1 MIIEL
6 DENDIRVASFI
17 AFTRGL
23 TSVLAGSKN
32 VNGGME
38 DPFLRHVIGAFGE
51 CAVAKAFDIY
61 WDGSVGRFRG
71 MGSDVGSFQ
80 VRARSDKLPLIIR
93 PADSDED
100 VFILVYMT
108 DATYRKWNV
117 AGWVTGSQG
126 KKIGQ
131 LTNMQGGQRYQVA
144 IAQLENIDRLV
155 PA

>member
-6 DENDIRVASFI
+6 DDNDIRVASHV
-17 AFTRGL
+17 AFDRGL
-23 TSVLAGSKN
+23 TSVLAGARN

-38 DPFLRHVIGAFGE
+38 DPFLRHVIGALGE

-93 PADSDED
+93 PADSNED

-108 DATYRKWNV
+108 DSTYRKWNI

-144 IAQLENIDRLV
+144 IAQLEDIDRLV

>member
-1 MIIEL
+1 
-6 DENDIRVASFI
+6 
-17 AFTRGL
+17 
-23 TSVLAGSKN
+23 
-32 VNGGME
+32 
-38 DPFLRHVIGAFGE
+38 
-51 CAVAKAFDIY
+51 
-61 WDGSVGRFRG
+61 

-80 VRARSDKLPLIIR
+80 VRARSNKLPLIIR